1 MKINTNEVDIPYLK
15 YLGRTVLCFGV
26 FQILEYFHVYVC
38 KLGLCIKQL
47 SLILDF
53 RYTYIYPRAI
63 SCVSIYSYILMQY
76 LEMGP
81 RSKMRFNLFIT
92 EINS

>member
-1 MKINTNEVDIPYLK
+1 MKINTNEVVTPYLK

-53 RYTYIYPRAI
+53 RYTIFTH
-63 SCVSIYSYILMQY
+63 VQY
-76 LEMGP
+76 LVCLCVHTYLCSIWEWGQDL
-81 RSKMRFNLFIT
+81 K
-92 EINS
+92 